1 MPTLS
6 DSYEV
11 IGRILAKL
19 ILNGLRRQELE
30 AKPIYSENYPTGDDV
45 HHFVDVMEWLRAE
58 GLVTVLSQ
66 NIAGGYFGAQLTA
79 KGIVAIEKGS
89 FNGSSSIRET
99 VEARPG
105 GLTSDNYGKIGSF
118 VGGLIGGFAQSA
130 Q

>member
-30 AKPIYSENYPTGDDV
+30 AKHVFSEQYPTGDDV

-79 KGIVAIEKGS
+79 KGIAAIEKGA
-89 FNGSSSIRET
+89 FNGSTSIREA
-99 VEARPG
+99 VEGKPG
-105 GLTSDNYGKIGSF
+105 GLSAESYGKIGSLI
-118 VGGLIGGFAQSA
+118 GGLIGGFAQSA
-130 Q
+130 G